1 MGGHWRNTI
10 MVSVL
15 LILSAP
21 IGAEEI
27 DLPVWSVGDTWTYK
41 KTEGPLTYENAIY
54 HSTLTF
60 GVVGLE
66 NRWYRVNVTTAS
78 SLQSGGK
85 SSGIRNI
92 TRNLNGYYR
101 EGAQLPFTELEF
113 LRWPLVAGKSWEF
126 EHPLLDGGSFVW
138 RAKVDGWVDVAVPAG
153 RFKAVRIDIEGRPR
167 AGGLYVQHRTV
178 WYAPSVKSKV
188 KEEWSGEWG
197 RIIVTRENYELEN
210 YELH

>member
-1 MGGHWRNTI
+1 M

-27 DLPVWSVGDTWTYK
+27 GLPVWSAGDTWTYK

-54 HSTLTF
+54 HSTLKF
-60 GVVGLE
+60 DVVALQTKH
-66 NRWYRVNVTTAS
+66 YRVYVTTAS
-78 SLQSGGK
+78 SLQSGEK
-85 SSGIRNI
+85 TSGMRNI
-92 TRNLNGYYR
+92 TRNLNGYFR

-113 LRWPLVAGKSWEF
+113 LQWPLVAGKNWEF

-178 WYAPSVKSKV
+178 WYAPSVKWKV